1 LIAFPSLLHETLH
14 LPAPIPSALRKGR
27 GIVRQRQA
35 WCRHLLHADESRFL
49 AENGIT
55 PQHVYDYAEDHNN
68 YDGEPGPLLAL
79 GIEHV
84 RRDYFLNVQGG
95 RASTQTLDESKLPA
109 KDETVR
115 GIAWLPRLLPKARAK
130 LRGELPPSL
139 MYCCGG
145 DRKFFKEHDILPA
158 EFLALVWRHEKDDGP
173 IIDWVSR
180 RECDEVA
187 GERSQGVRSQEPE
200 FMKRGS
206 TRLVL
211 RRIPAHQR

>member
-1 LIAFPSLLHETLH
+1 MKHFTFPQQFQSLYEK
-14 LPAPIPSALRKGR
+14 A
-27 GIVRQRQA
+27 VRSYAEGKRA
-35 WCRHLLHADESRFL
+35 ADTFFTADEKRFL

-84 RRDYFLNVQGG
+84 RRDYFLSVQGG
-95 RASTQTLDESKLPA
+95 RASTKSLDESKLPA

-115 GIAWLPRLLPKARAK
+115 GIAWLPRLLPKTRAK

-145 DRKFFKEHDILPA
+145 DRRFFKEHDILPA
-158 EFLALVWRHEKDDGP
+158 EFLALVWRNEKDDGP
-173 IIDWVSR
+173 IVDWVAR
-180 RECDEVA
+180 RSA
-187 GERSQGVRSQEPE
+187 T
-200 FMKRGS
+200 K
-206 TRLVL
+206 
-211 RRIPAHQR
+211 